1 MRILGAMSDPCNPA
15 DAPFTIDESRAVP
28 TAVVRAFDVSQDDV
42 APLFDAAF
50 GAMFPAL
57 AAVGQSPAGAPFALY
72 PRFNEDWTRFDIEI
86 GVPLHSPLAETVAA
100 PMADGRNLDIEP
112 SELPAGK
119 VASKL
124 HQGGY
129 DDLGAAWKQF
139 TDELVAAGHTLA
151 MPCWEVYLT
160 EPTPDSDPADMRT
173 GLNTCVE

>member
-1 MRILGAMSDPCNPA
+1 MTDPRHPSDA
-15 DAPFTIDESRAVP
+15 TFTIDESRAVP
-28 TAVVRAFDVSQDDV
+28 TAVVRVSDVTQDDV

-72 PRFNEDWTRFDIEI
+72 PRAADDWSRFDIEI
-86 GVPLHSPLAETVAA
+86 GVPLHSPLADTIAA
-100 PMADGRNLDIEP
+100 PTADGRNLAVEP

-129 DDLGAAWKQF
+129 DGLGPAWKQF
-139 TDELVAAGHTLA
+139 TDEIVAAGHTPA

-160 EPTPDSDPADMRT
+160 EPTPEADPADTRT

>member
-1 MRILGAMSDPCNPA
+1 MPDPCNPSE
-15 DAPFTIDESRAVP
+15 APFTIDESRAVP
-28 TAVVRAFDVSQDDV
+28 TAVVRASDVSRDDV

-72 PRFNEDWTRFDIEI
+72 PRAADDWSRFDIEI
-86 GVPLHSPLAETVAA
+86 GVPLHSPLAATIAA
-100 PMADGRNLDIEP
+100 PTADGRNLAVEP

-119 VASKL
+119 VASTL
-124 HQGGY
+124 YQGGY
-129 DDLGAAWKQF
+129 DGLGPAWKQF
-139 TDELVAAGHTLA
+139 TDAIAAAGHTLA

>member
-1 MRILGAMSDPCNPA
+1 MPE
-15 DAPFTIDESRAVP
+15 FTVDESRAVP

-160 EPTPDSDPADMRT
+160 EPTPDADPADMRT
-173 GLNTCVE
+173 GLNTRVE